1 MLFGGFTAGSTYVGE
16 CPGARAGKTLPGW
29 GFYGGAESGGG
40 KEEERRGGGVLLE
53 AGGSDKTST
62 TEARRPGCF

>member
-1 MLFGGFTAGSTYVGE
+1 M
-16 CPGARAGKTLPGW
+16 
-29 GFYGGAESGGG
+29 
-40 KEEERRGGGVLLE
+40 EERSQGRREREREREKEGSWRQE

>member
-1 MLFGGFTAGSTYVGE
+1 MLFGGFTTDSTYVGK
-16 CPGARAGKTLPGW
+16 CSGATAGKALPGW
-29 GFYGGAESGGG
+29 GFTEERSRGGG
-40 KEEERRGGGVLLE
+40 KRKREKGVLLE